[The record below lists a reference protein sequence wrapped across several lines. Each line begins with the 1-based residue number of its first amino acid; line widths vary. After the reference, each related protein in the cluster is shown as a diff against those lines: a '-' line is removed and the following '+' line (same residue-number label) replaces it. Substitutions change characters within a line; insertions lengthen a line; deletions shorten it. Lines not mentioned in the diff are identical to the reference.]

1 MTTVTPSAESPAAV
15 GGAWHDGAMRSLVA
29 SPAMIG
35 RESDL
40 ESLND
45 ELAASLG
52 GSPRGVVIGGEAGIG
67 KTRLFDEFAA
77 SAGQQAIVL
86 VGRCVDLGAD
96 SAPYAPIA
104 AVLRSLAAA
113 LDVPG
118 IPGGEQ
124 SGEGSSTPSG
134 ERPADEISAGMTVL
148 LEAAGPGR
156 AGLGALLP
164 ELADAEAGQQ
174 RIGAERLYELVA
186 VLLETVS
193 REHPLVVLIE
203 DIHWA
208 DAATL
213 DLLRFLLRMLSNGRI
228 LMVLSYRSDEVSRGH
243 PLRSYLPE
251 LERSRSVVRWELAR
265 LNRDQVAAQAEAIL
279 CRAPDTQT
287 IDRVYERSEGV
298 PFFVEELLGL
308 DGAND
313 GDVLPQTLRE
323 LLLAR
328 YERLSEGTQQ
338 VLRMLSAGGV
348 CVDHVLLEAV
358 YDGAPDELDAAA
370 REAVLAN
377 VLTTDER
384 QYSFRHALVR
394 EAVLTDLL
402 PGERTRFHTR
412 YARAYES
419 GVGGERVASKVSYH
433 WMAAHDLAMAFP
445 ATVEAMTEARAAYAY
460 GTAAR
465 MGERVLELWDQ
476 VPDAELVAGLSRVDL
491 LGQTAYMLRNA
502 GDSERA
508 IALVTIALEQCDPAD
523 RARQARLLRDKA
535 SYLANLGRI
544 GSTQML
550 RDAIELLRGEPPSE
564 LRAVIMG
571 ELAAR
576 LMLEAH
582 YDEAIEAASVAFDEA
597 QAVGSVK
604 RMSVSSNLRGVAR
617 VNHGE
622 IGAGQ
627 ADLERARELAEGSD
641 GDEGALLRYRV
652 NASDVATMLG
662 RYDEAV
668 RIAEEGIRRASELG
682 VSRTS
687 GVMLAANTIEPL
699 LAAGEWKRAG
709 ELLDAA
715 LALAPPPGFRI
726 QLQRLKLW
734 MTVWG
739 GDAGA
744 ADELLREW
752 RPAMRVHAEID
763 MQSGLAIAY
772 VAAEIATAL
781 GDAERA
787 WAESS
792 VVIAQDH
799 RVMPSQD
806 LRLIVVAARALAV
819 LRASGAGGASGVEGS
834 SPVELGVGVGGG
846 TVVGAAG
853 LDGPLRLREPPHG
866 AEEADVAEARLRT
879 ALARVAG
886 WPTAAIWVA
895 LVDAELGGDA
905 RDGTDVAAWQ
915 HVVELAGEMTVP
927 VHLEPYAHY
936 RLAQAQ
942 VRAGDRRGAARNAG
956 AARGRAA
963 QIGAG
968 LVVDWAD
975 TLVDRAGL
983 ERVTADGGGT
993 GTGGNSRLNGGAREP
1008 ADKGASSDGFRLT
1021 DRESQV
1027 LDLLG
1032 QGLSNRQI
1040 GERLFIS
1047 AKTASVHV
1055 SAILK
1060 KVGAST
1066 RTEAVY
1072 RARRSGG

>member
-1 MTTVTPSAESPAAV
+1 MK
-15 GGAWHDGAMRSLVA
+15 SLVA

-40 ESLND
+40 ESLNQ

-52 GSPRGVVIGGEAGIG
+52 GLSRGVVIGGEAGIG
-67 KTRLFDEFAA
+67 KTRLFEEFAA
-77 SAGQQAIVL
+77 SAARKAFVL

-96 SAPYAPIA
+96 SQPYAPIA

-113 LDVPG
+113 L
-118 IPGGEQ
+118 ER
-124 SGEGSSTPSG
+124 EGREHVADEAPAASG
-134 ERPADEISAGMTVL
+134 ERSETGMSAGMTML
-148 LEAAGPGR
+148 LDAAGPGR
-156 AGLGALLP
+156 AGLAALLP
-164 ELADAEAGQQ
+164 ELTGTESESQ

-193 REHPLVVLIE
+193 HQHPLLVMIE

-213 DLLRFLLRMLSNGRI
+213 DLLRFLLRMLSNSRI
-228 LMVLSYRSDEVSRGH
+228 LIVLSYRSDEVPRGH
-243 PLRSYLPE
+243 PLRATLPE
-251 LERSRSVVRWELAR
+251 LDRSRSVVRWELGR
-265 LNRDQVAAQAEAIL
+265 LSREQVAAQAEAIL
-279 CRAPDTQT
+279 GHPADIQT
-287 IDRVYERSEGV
+287 VDCVYERSEGV

-308 DGAND
+308 DGADD

-328 YERLSEGTQQ
+328 YERLSESTQQ
-338 VLRMLSAGGV
+338 VLRMLAAGGV
-348 CVDHVLLEAV
+348 CVDYLLLEAV
-358 YDGAPDELDAAA
+358 HDGSADALDAAA
-370 REAVLAN
+370 REAMLAN
-377 VLTTDER
+377 VLTADER

-433 WMAAHDLAMAFP
+433 WMAAHEMAMAFP

-460 GTAAR
+460 DTAAR
-465 MGERVLELWDQ
+465 MGERALELWDRVQ
-476 VPDAELVAGLSRVDL
+476 NAEQIAGLSRVDM

-523 RARQARLLRDKA
+523 RARRARLLRDKA

-550 RDAIELLRGEPPSE
+550 RDAIELLHGEPPSE
-564 LRAVIMG
+564 LRAVITG

-576 LMLEAH
+576 LMLEAR
-582 YDEAIEAASVAFDEA
+582 YDEAIEAASVAFEEA
-597 QAVGSVK
+597 NAVGSVK

-617 VNHGE
+617 VNHGD
-622 IGAGQ
+622 IVAGQ
-627 ADLERARELAEGSD
+627 ADLERARELAEGPD
-641 GDEGALLRYRV
+641 GDDGALLRYRV
-652 NASDVATMLG
+652 NASDVAAMLG

-668 RIAEEGIRRASELG
+668 RIAEEGIRRAGELG

-734 MTVWG
+734 ITVWG
-739 GDAGA
+739 GDAVA

-772 VAAEIATAL
+772 VAAEIAMAL
-781 GDAERA
+781 GDAQRA

-799 RVMPSQD
+799 RIMPSQD
-806 LRLIVVAARALAV
+806 QRLIVVAARALAV
-819 LRASGAGGASGVEGS
+819 LRA
-834 SPVELGVGVGGG
+834 
-846 TVVGAAG
+846 GAADARDDEG
-853 LDGPLRLREPPHG
+853 RAKNEAAEEWGTDASNAAECRLR
-866 AEEADVAEARLRT
+866 AALDSIAR
-879 ALARVAG
+879 
-886 WPTAAIWVA
+886 WPTAAIWIA
-895 LVDAELGGDA
+895 LLDAELGGDA

-915 HVVELAGEMTVP
+915 HAVELAGEAMVP
-927 VHLEPYAHY
+927 VHIEPYARY
-936 RLAQAQ
+936 RLARVQA
-942 VRAGDRRGAARNAG
+942 RAGDRRTAARNATVARE
-956 AARGRAA
+956 AASR
-963 QIGAG
+963 IGAQ
-968 LVVDWAD
+968 LVVDWVD
-975 TLVDRAGL
+975 TLVERAGL
-983 ERVTADGGGT
+983 ERPAAGGDPA
-993 GTGGNSRLNGGAREP
+993 GGS
-1008 ADKGASSDGFRLT
+1008 RLT

-1027 LDLLG
+1027 LELLG

-1072 RARRSGG
+1072 RARGSGD